1 MKRSRGDAAAHRPGP
16 APGLTRRQALAGIV
30 TAGLGLTLGTRSAL
44 ALAHDPGLAPASR
57 SLTLHNTHTLE
68 TLSIDYCARGTYVS
82 SALESINHALRDH
95 RTGDVH
101 PIDPALLDLLHAVA
115 MRADRDPEFEVISGY
130 RSPHTN
136 AVLHERS
143 SGVASHSL
151 HMEGRAIDIRLVG
164 VDIARTRDIGLE
176 LGRGGVGYYRA
187 SSFVHLDTGR
197 QRTWSG

>member
-1 MKRSRGDAAAHRPGP
+1 MP
-16 APGLTRRQALAGIV
+16 ALTRRQALAGIAA
-30 TAGLGLTLGTRSAL
+30 AGLGL
-44 ALAHDPGLAPASR
+44 GLAPRGVLAATRDNSLVPASR
-57 SLTLHNTHTLE
+57 ALTLHNTHTFE

-82 SALESINHALRDH
+82 AALESINHALRDH

-101 PIDPALLDLLHAVA
+101 AIDPALLDLLHAVA
-115 MRADRDPEFEVISGY
+115 MRADREPEFEVISGY
-130 RSPHTN
+130 RSPRTN

-164 VDIARTRDIGLE
+164 LDIARTRDIGLE

-187 SSFVHLDTGR
+187 SAFVHLDTGR